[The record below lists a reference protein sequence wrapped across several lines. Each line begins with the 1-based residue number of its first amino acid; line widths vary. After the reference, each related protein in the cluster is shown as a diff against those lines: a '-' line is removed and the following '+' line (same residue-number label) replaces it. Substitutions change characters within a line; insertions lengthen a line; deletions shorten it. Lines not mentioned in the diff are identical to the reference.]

1 MGTVC
6 SLLKQRFGFKF
17 TSVLKTA
24 RGEGA
29 LMQMWI
35 GSLSATAP
43 SGAADWIPLLLPW
56 EGPMRK
62 GISEQCVAA

>member
-1 MGTVC
+1 
-6 SLLKQRFGFKF
+6 
-17 TSVLKTA
+17 
-24 RGEGA
+24 
-29 LMQMWI
+29 MQMWI